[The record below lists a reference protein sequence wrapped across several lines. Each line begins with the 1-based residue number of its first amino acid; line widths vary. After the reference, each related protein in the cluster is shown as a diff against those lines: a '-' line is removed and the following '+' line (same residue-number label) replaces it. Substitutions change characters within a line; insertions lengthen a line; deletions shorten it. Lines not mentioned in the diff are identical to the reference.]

1 MSDKGFGKF
10 GTNEWHTTQINGMD
24 DPKKVCWYVFT
35 LTDKTMNPLET
46 LDKTKEKAL
55 ELIRVH

>member
-10 GTNEWHTTQINGMD
+10 GSNEWHINQINVMD
-24 DPKKVCWYVFT
+24 DDKRICRYVFGLLSIT
-35 LTDKTMNPLET
+35 ITPQDT
-46 LDKTKEKAL
+46 LDQTKQIAL